1 MNFPN
6 TALFVRS
13 LTMDNKHWQNYL
25 LRWIM
30 LILIGFSL
38 LKYLMQS
45 LLSAQVTAPGLEFF
59 KYISTLNLIFITIL
73 GVTLFSSA
81 ITEEKE
87 VGSLS
92 LLLMTGLTGFSLL
105 LSKSTS
111 KLIVGLMLILAQL
124 PFSIMAITL
133 GGVSMRQILAVYVV
147 FFAYTFFICNLA
159 LFFSV
164 ITSRTY
170 KAAGWTFFVLSVFYI
185 LASSNLVVAEFSPFV
200 RTSYILRT
208 GLKESIVNIHS
219 IAMTG
224 SAGVLFLFSVFLFNY
239 FTRVS
244 TNSGI
249 WRIPLSHKK
258 RFNIF
263 PIPRVWKNAI
273 AWKEFF
279 FTTGGSFGVFFI
291 TLMLLLITGY
301 GFYSAVMNNAIE
313 NRDIGVIFLVT
324 GLIFFAL
331 QCVYISS
338 TIFNHEIERKT
349 YSTLIMLPV
358 SLKRI
363 AYSKL
368 LGGAVFLIPSVVFIL
383 IGVTFFSNFF
393 QKIPLSVNSLS
404 RLSMILSGIVQFI
417 FYLYLVTLFS
427 LKVRYGGFVL
437 AGIVYFIIQI
447 GFGIPSMMIAM
458 LSAIP
463 FGVVGNFYSEVFAI
477 VTSSITIGLYVFA
490 IIFTH
495 RLIGR
500 RLVMVLQ

>member
-30 LILIGFSL
+30 LVLIGFSL
-38 LKYLMQS
+38 LQYLMHS
-45 LLSAQVTAPGLEFF
+45 LISTQNRAPGLEFF
-59 KYISTLNLIFITIL
+59 EYIATLNLIFITIL
-73 GVTLFSSA
+73 GITLFAGA

-87 VGSLS
+87 VGSLN
-92 LLLMTGLTGFSLL
+92 LLLMTGLTAFTLI

-133 GGVSMRQILAVYVV
+133 GGVSMRQILAVYAV

-164 ITSRTY
+164 VTSRTY
-170 KAAGWTFFVLSVFYI
+170 KAASWTFLVLSALYL
-185 LASSNLVVAEFSPFV
+185 LALNNSTAAQFSPFV
-200 RTSYILRT
+200 ITSHILKT
-208 GLKESIVNIHS
+208 GF
-219 IAMTG
+219 TG
-224 SAGVLFLFSVFLFNY
+224 SILNVQILAAVGGAGILFFSSIILFNY
-239 FTRVS
+239 FTRIN
-244 TNSGI
+244 TNSNI
-249 WRIPLSHKK
+249 WRIPWSSSK

-263 PIPRVWKNAI
+263 PISRTWKNAV

-279 FTTGGSFGVFFI
+279 FSSGGTFGILSISIIMLLIIGYGTYSLFSHHLTGNKDIG
-291 TLMLLLITGY
+291 MLLLT
-301 GFYSAVMNNAIE
+301 
-313 NRDIGVIFLVT
+313 T

-331 QCVYISS
+331 QCIYISS
-338 TIFNHEIERKT
+338 TIFNHEIEGKT
-349 YSTLIMLPV
+349 FSTLIMLPI
-358 SLKRI
+358 SLKKI
-363 AYSKL
+363 AYSKII
-368 LGGAVFLIPSVVFIL
+368 GGSFSLIPATVVIIAALIIL
-383 IGVTFFSNFF
+383 SDFLQN
-393 QKIPLSVNSLS
+393 IPLSINSLGGT
-404 RLSMILSGIVQFI
+404 SMIISGGVQFI

-427 LKVRYGGFVL
+427 LKIRYGGFVM

-458 LSAIP
+458 VSAIP
-463 FGVVGNFYSEVFAI
+463 FGMMGNFYGEIFAI
-477 VTSSITIGLYVFA
+477 VTSAITIGLYIFA

-500 RLVMVLQ
+500 RLTELT